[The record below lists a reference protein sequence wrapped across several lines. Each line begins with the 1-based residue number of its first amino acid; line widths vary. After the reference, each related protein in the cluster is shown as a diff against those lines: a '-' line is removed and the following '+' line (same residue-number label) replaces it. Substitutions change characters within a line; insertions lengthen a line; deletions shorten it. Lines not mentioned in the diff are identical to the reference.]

1 MAKWKVYLTRE
12 LPKPA
17 LDMLRAE
24 VDLEMNPHDRV
35 VTREELLKGV
45 KGKDGLLSLLTET
58 IDGEVMDAG
67 LPTLKG
73 IANYAV
79 GFNNIRVEEATK
91 RGLPVSNT
99 PGVLTETTADL
110 AWTLLMASARR
121 IAEADRFQRAGK
133 YKGWAPMLL
142 LGQDIYGKTL
152 GIVGFGR
159 IGEAVARR
167 AKGFDMRVV
176 YYDAVRRKPEEEKKL
191 GVEYLPFDDLLRQAD
206 FVSIHVNLDE
216 TTHHMFSTK
225 QFSLMKSTA
234 HLVNS
239 SRGPV
244 VDERALVE
252 ALKAKRIAGAGLDVF
267 EYEPEMV
274 PGLAELDNVT
284 IVPHI
289 ASASVETRTKMGTMA
304 AANLLAMLKGEL
316 IPNLVNPDYVKYR
329 KP

>member
-176 YYDAVRRKPEEEKKL
+176 YFDAFRRKPEEEKKL

-206 FVSIHVNLDE
+206 FVSIHVSLDE

-252 ALKAKRIAGAGLDVF
+252 ALKAKKIAGAGLDVF
-267 EYEPEMV
+267 EYEPEMA

>member
-1 MAKWKVYLTRE
+1 MSKWKVYLTRE

-45 KGKDGLLSLLTET
+45 KGKDGLLCLLTET

-121 IAEADRFQRAGK
+121 IVEADRFQRAGK
-133 YKGWAPMLL
+133 YKGWAPMLF

-176 YYDAVRRKPEEEKKL
+176 YYDAFRRKPEEEKKL
-191 GVEYLPFDDLLRQAD
+191 GVEYLPFDDLLRQSD

-216 TTHHMFSTK
+216 TTHHLFSEK
-225 QFSLMKSTA
+225 QFSLMKPTA

-252 ALKAKRIAGAGLDVF
+252 ALKAKKIAGAGLDVF

-289 ASASVETRTKMGTMA
+289 ASASVETRTKMATMA
-304 AANLLAMLKGEL
+304 AANLLAMLKGEP

-329 KP
+329 KS